1 MQGQGATGQCLL
13 IGETRT
19 APRDPCS
26 RGGARGRR
34 TPRAGRGGSL
44 GYKPRGE
51 SNTWAPG
58 ALAGEAQQTEAGSG
72 LAPNTLLKAIKN
84 HTGALSRN
92 TMTRLCFIQIPP
104 AASGR
109 KKPEGKYGM
118 WKGDKAG
125 ATTPI
130 QAGSAEALKALKH
143 MMGGRGRVRRTLG
156 GGLTGAEREGS
167 LKGNSQLPCM
177 GTREEDAS
185 RHRERGP
192 CRRGFGNA
200 LHSLPPAR
208 VNWVSL
214 LCTSHCPFCL
224 LN

>member
-1 MQGQGATGQCLL
+1 M
-13 IGETRT
+13 
-19 APRDPCS
+19 
-26 RGGARGRR
+26 
-34 TPRAGRGGSL
+34 
-44 GYKPRGE
+44 
-51 SNTWAPG
+51 
-58 ALAGEAQQTEAGSG
+58 
-72 LAPNTLLKAIKN
+72 
-84 HTGALSRN
+84 
-92 TMTRLCFIQIPP
+92 CFIQIPP

-109 KKPEGKYGM
+109 KKPEGKYVM

-125 ATTPI
+125 ATTRN

-143 MMGGRGRVRRTLG
+143 MMGG
-156 GGLTGAEREGS
+156 GLTGVEREGAS
-167 LKGNSQLPCM
+167 RVNSQLPCM
-177 GTREEDAS
+177 GAREEDAS
-185 RHRERGP
+185 RHRDRGP

>member
-1 MQGQGATGQCLL
+1 MG
-13 IGETRT
+13 
-19 APRDPCS
+19 S
-26 RGGARGRR
+26 RSPRGRGAADR
-34 TPRAGRGGSL
+34 SWLRPGSQHPPEGNKEPHRGFKQKYHDQACVLYRSL
-44 GYKPRGE
+44 LQRQAEK
-51 SNTWAPG
+51 S
-58 ALAGEAQQTEAGSG
+58 
-72 LAPNTLLKAIKN
+72 LKAS
-84 HTGALSRN
+84 TV
-92 TMTRLCFIQIPP
+92 C
-104 AASGR
+104 GR
-109 KKPEGKYGM
+109 VT
-118 WKGDKAG
+118 KAG

-167 LKGNSQLPCM
+167 LKGDSQLPCM
-177 GTREEDAS
+177 GAREEDAS

-214 LCTSHCPFCL
+214 LCTSHCSLCL